1 MCVIFGSNCEVIFF
15 FFLFFLLSVFRSVN
29 RYEAPNERKTMD
41 KAQRSL
47 ADVERLELVVEEEI
61 ASLMKQYERQCL
73 ELGIQPTG
81 KDPLCELE
89 GLGANIPAFCDS
101 IVVACRVVSVKKAV
115 DYYRAFARYVAHV
128 LGAPSAEAL
137 VSSRV
142 LQVLIE
148 RGNVLR
154 ADLNNVVQAKKKT
167 DEWEIEDVSETEQT
181 LLSAADSRA
190 ECLDD
195 LHELAAFLNGRLREK
210 IAADPALVGLQD
222 TLILAADC
230 PELVRS
236 SDSVEQLTLMR
247 DAIAAVIALI
257 ESAQFSRLMEIVSS
271 KAFVDR
277 LAASVRKRL
286 ELIDG
291 AKERRLMMKDRRQNL
306 TVEITKTRQRQAD
319 LVARERR
326 LKVLLQE
333 AIGKKFTKRCQI
345 E

>member
-1 MCVIFGSNCEVIFF
+1 
-15 FFLFFLLSVFRSVN
+15 
-29 RYEAPNERKTMD
+29 
-41 KAQRSL
+41 
-47 ADVERLELVVEEEI
+47 
-61 ASLMKQYERQCL
+61 
-73 ELGIQPTG
+73 
-81 KDPLCELE
+81 
-89 GLGANIPAFCDS
+89 
-101 IVVACRVVSVKKAV
+101 
-115 DYYRAFARYVAHV
+115 
-128 LGAPSAEAL
+128 
-137 VSSRV
+137 
-142 LQVLIE
+142 
-148 RGNVLR
+148 
-154 ADLNNVVQAKKKT
+154 
-167 DEWEIEDVSETEQT
+167 
-181 LLSAADSRA
+181 
-190 ECLDD
+190 
-195 LHELAAFLNGRLREK
+195 
-210 IAADPALVGLQD
+210 
-222 TLILAADC
+222 
-230 PELVRS
+230 
-236 SDSVEQLTLMR
+236 LMR